1 MSGTKMNLASYSVMN
16 TYMYSW
22 TWYVPIFLIMN
33 SFIIFFLY
41 FISELIYCGKKL
53 LDDQKLESVGLK
65 AGATVFALKKYVTE
79 KDDSI
84 GRHNTFFFVQCLGGS
99 VKFLFVFL
107 CLLDNKSSV
116 IF

>member
-1 MSGTKMNLASYSVMN
+1 
-16 TYMYSW
+16 
-22 TWYVPIFLIMN
+22 MN

-84 GRHNTFFFVQCLGGS
+84 GKHNTFFFVQCLGGS
-99 VKFLFVFL
+99 VKFLFVDFV
-107 CLLDNKSSV
+107 CWTIKVPS
-116 IF
+116 